1 MQDTENSLYDT
12 LMKRLTLTLLLT
24 ILGFSGF
31 SAPSDIQP
39 AAAQTSVSAAAN
51 TSAPCLGK
59 HHKHHH
65 KHHKH
70 LKK

>member
-1 MQDTENSLYDT
+1 
-12 LMKRLTLTLLLT
+12 MKKLTLTLLLT

-31 SAPSDIQP
+31 SAPSDSQP
-39 AAAQTSVSAAAN
+39 ATAAAQTSISAAAN